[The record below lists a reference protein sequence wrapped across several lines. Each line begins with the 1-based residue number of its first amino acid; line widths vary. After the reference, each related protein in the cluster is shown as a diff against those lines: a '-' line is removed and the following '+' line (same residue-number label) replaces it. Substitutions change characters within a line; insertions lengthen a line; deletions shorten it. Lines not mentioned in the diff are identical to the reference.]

1 MWALCFDFSHPPQ
14 NLWQTLWISAVWKII
29 HSCQGCKMAPVLL
42 VQGLSPPLAYIH
54 SNQPW
59 NSGLSKGMSKR
70 RYGTSLLSRST
81 SRMFVCYS
89 LVDRNIDGQP
99 GLSGFMLRVQ
109 TLYLAIA
116 SLAVMLVESYSHQQ
130 RCFWYDLRNIIFQ
143 SWKPRFLP
151 VVGNLIYLW
160 KTYC

>member
-1 MWALCFDFSHPPQ
+1 MADTLDLCRLEDYPQ
-14 NLWQTLWISAVWKII
+14 LPGMQDGTSPSSTRSISTPCI
-29 HSCQGCKMAPVLL
+29 HTF
-42 VQGLSPPLAYIH
+42 
-54 SNQPW
+54 QPW
-59 NSGLSKGMSKR
+59 NPGLSKGMSKR

-99 GLSGFMLRVQ
+99 GLSGFMLQVQ

-116 SLAVMLVESYSHQQ
+116 SLAVRLVETYSHQQ

-143 SWKPRFLP
+143 S
-151 VVGNLIYLW
+151 
-160 KTYC
+160 